1 MTNLFKK
8 LMLPALAA
16 LFGCTAQA
24 QTQTQAQERTPV
36 YPDRQWHVAEPE
48 DHGFDKLKLDRV
60 RRYVIDSLHTTGMMI
75 VVGGEV
81 IFEYGNLEQ
90 VSYIASCRKSV
101 LAMMLGKY
109 VENGTIDL
117 GTTIE
122 QLGID
127 DIGGL
132 LPVERK
138 ATIDHLVT
146 SRSGIYHDAS
156 NGGDDAGDRPKRG
169 SKKPGAYYLY
179 NNWDFNAAGA
189 IFEQLTGRS
198 IYETLRDDIA
208 LPIGMQDFDMAK
220 QRKSGRLD
228 LSKFP
233 AYHIYLSTRDMAR
246 LGYLM
251 LRKGNWCG
259 RQVISRAWA
268 EKIVGVV
275 TPLKE
280 MNPASRRNIFEYG
293 YMWWLFKVDDP
304 LFKGAYTARGS
315 MGQYITVIP
324 ELDMV
329 IAHKTDSV
337 YGRSTAWNKYYKA
350 VRAITKARLQ

>member
-1 MTNLFKK
+1 MKNLFEK
-8 LMLPALAA
+8 LLLLTLLAP
-16 LFGCTAQA
+16 CCCKAQA
-24 QTQTQAQERTPV
+24 QENTTV
-36 YPDRQWHVAEPE
+36 YPDQQWHAAEPE

-75 VVGGEV
+75 IVGGDV
-81 IFEYGNLEQ
+81 IFKYGNIEQ

-109 VENGTIDL
+109 VENGTINLD
-117 GTTIE
+117 TTME
-122 QLGID
+122 ELGID

-132 LPVERK
+132 LPIERK
-138 ATIDHLVT
+138 ATIGHLVT
-146 SRSGIYHDAS
+146 SRSGVYHDAS
-156 NGGDDAGDRPKRG
+156 NPGDDANSRPKRG
-169 SKKPGAYYLY
+169 SKKPGSYYLY
-179 NNWDFNAAGA
+179 NNWDFNVAGA
-189 IFEQLTGRS
+189 VFEQLTGRN
-198 IYETLRDDIA
+198 IYETFRDDIA
-208 LPIGMQDFDMAK
+208 TPIGMQDFDMAK
-220 QRKSGRLD
+220 QRKGGRLD
-228 LSKFP
+228 ISKFP

-251 LRKGNWCG
+251 LRKGNWRG
-259 RQVISRAWA
+259 EQVISREWA
-268 EKIVGVV
+268 EKIVSVV

-280 MNPASRRNIFEYG
+280 MNPVSRRNIFEYG

-304 LFKGAYTARGS
+304 LFKGAYSARGA

-329 IAHKTDSV
+329 IAHKTDAI
-337 YGRSTAWNKYYKA
+337 YGRKTTWDKYYKA